1 MKKSNLK
8 TSVLRV
14 VQKVIGSEV
23 DRNNSGNS
31 FCIGILHSLK
41 DLREIAKIF
50 KKGGIFNEKFC

>member
-23 DRNNSGNS
+23 EKNNSGNS
-31 FCIGILHSLK
+31 FCIGILHQPK
-41 DLREIAKIF
+41 RPKR
-50 KKGGIFNEKFC
+50 K

>member
-23 DRNNSGNS
+23 ERNNSGNVN
-31 FCIGILHSLK
+31 GVQANYNY
-41 DLREIAKIF
+41 DPVD
-50 KKGGIFNEKFC
+50 

>member
-23 DRNNSGNS
+23 ERNNSGNS
-31 FCIGILHSLK
+31 FCIGILHQPK
-41 DLREIAKIF
+41 RPKRNNKNI
-50 KKGGIFNEKFC
+50 